1 MTQQHPS
8 DPYSADSTY
17 PSGSYSAGSTY
28 SAGSYSAGSAYSAGP
43 SDPYTSDPAYSYDPY
58 SAGSTYSSDPYSA
71 DPAYSSDPYSA
82 DPYSA
87 GFYPPGSYS
96 ARTESWRTTLP
107 YRSRRRLIAGVCGG
121 LAEHWGVSP
130 TLVRLA
136 TLLLALLPG
145 PMWVAYTAAWIVMPD
160 SD

>member
-17 PSGSYSAGSTY
+17 SSGSYSAGSTY
-28 SAGSYSAGSAYSAGP
+28 SADSYSAGSAYSAGP
-43 SDPYTSDPAYSYDPY
+43 YSDDPAYSSGSYSADSMYSADPYSTDPYTSDPY
-58 SAGSTYSSDPYSA
+58 SAGS
-71 DPAYSSDPYSA
+71 
-82 DPYSA
+82 
-87 GFYPPGSYS
+87 YPPGSYS

-107 YRSRRRLIAGVCGG
+107 RRSRRRLIAGVCGG

-136 TLLLALLPG
+136 TLLLAPPLTLAS
-145 PMWVAYTAAWIVMPD
+145 MNLVAPSPSRAIFLANLIHK
-160 SD
+160 

>member
-17 PSGSYSAGSTY
+17 SAD
-28 SAGSYSAGSAYSAGP
+28 SYSAGSAYSAGP
-43 SDPYTSDPAYSYDPY
+43 YSDDPAYSSGSYSADSTYSADPYSYSADPYTSDPY
-58 SAGSTYSSDPYSA
+58 SAGS
-71 DPAYSSDPYSA
+71 
-82 DPYSA
+82 
-87 GFYPPGSYS
+87 YPPGSYS

-107 YRSRRRLIAGVCGG
+107 RRSRRRLIAGVCGG

-145 PMWVAYTAAWIVMPD
+145 PMWLVYAAAWIVMPD
-160 SD
+160 AD

>member
-1 MTQQHPS
+1 MKQQHPS
-8 DPYSADSTY
+8 DPYSAGPSDPYSAGSTYSTDPYSADSTY
-17 PSGSYSAGSTY
+17 PS
-28 SAGSYSAGSAYSAGP
+28 GSYSAGSAYSAGP

-58 SAGSTYSSDPYSA
+58 SD
-71 DPAYSSDPYSA
+71 

-87 GFYPPGSYS
+87 GSYPPGSYS

-107 YRSRRRLIAGVCGG
+107 RRSRRRLIAGVCGG

-145 PMWVAYTAAWIVMPD
+145 PMWFVYVAAWIVMPD
-160 SD
+160 AD

>member
-17 PSGSYSAGSTY
+17 SAD
-28 SAGSYSAGSAYSAGP
+28 SYSAGSAYSAGP
-43 SDPYTSDPAYSYDPY
+43 YSDDPAYSSGSYSADSTYSADPYSYSADPYTSDPY
-58 SAGSTYSSDPYSA
+58 SAGS
-71 DPAYSSDPYSA
+71 
-82 DPYSA
+82 
-87 GFYPPGSYS
+87 YPPGSYS

-107 YRSRRRLIAGVCGG
+107 RRSRRRLIAGVCGG

-136 TLLLALLPG
+136 TLLLSLLPG
-145 PMWVAYTAAWIVMPD
+145 PMWLVYAAAWIVMPD
-160 SD
+160 AD

>member
-17 PSGSYSAGSTY
+17 SAD
-28 SAGSYSAGSAYSAGP
+28 SYSAGSAYS
-43 SDPYTSDPAYSYDPY
+43 DDPAYSAGPYSDDPY
-58 SAGSTYSSDPYSA
+58 SAGS
-71 DPAYSSDPYSA
+71 
-82 DPYSA
+82 
-87 GFYPPGSYS
+87 YPPGSYS

-107 YRSRRRLIAGVCGG
+107 RRSRRRLIAGVCGG

-136 TLLLALLPG
+136 TLLLSLLPG
-145 PMWVAYTAAWIVMPD
+145 PMWLVYAAAWIVMPD
-160 SD
+160 AD

>member
-17 PSGSYSAGSTY
+17 PSDPYSAGSTY

-43 SDPYTSDPAYSYDPY
+43 SDPYTSDPAYS
-58 SAGSTYSSDPYSA
+58 AGPYSA
-71 DPAYSSDPYSA
+71 DPAYSYDPYSA

-107 YRSRRRLIAGVCGG
+107 CRSRRRLIAGVCGG
-121 LAEHWGVSP
+121 LAEYWGVSP

>member
-17 PSGSYSAGSTY
+17 SAD
-28 SAGSYSAGSAYSAGP
+28 SYSAGSAYSAGP
-43 SDPYTSDPAYSYDPY
+43 YSDDPAYSSGSYSADSTYSADPYSYSADPYTSDPY
-58 SAGSTYSSDPYSA
+58 SAGS
-71 DPAYSSDPYSA
+71 
-82 DPYSA
+82 
-87 GFYPPGSYS
+87 YPPGSYS

-107 YRSRRRLIAGVCGG
+107 RRSRRRLIAGVCGG

-145 PMWVAYTAAWIVMPD
+145 PMWFVYVAAWIVMPD
-160 SD
+160 AD

>member
-17 PSGSYSAGSTY
+17 PSDPYSAGSTY
-28 SAGSYSAGSAYSAGP
+28 PSDPYSAGSYS
-43 SDPYTSDPAYSYDPY
+43 DDPAYSYDPY
-58 SAGSTYSSDPYSA
+58 SD
-71 DPAYSSDPYSA
+71 

-87 GFYPPGSYS
+87 GSYPPGSYS

-107 YRSRRRLIAGVCGG
+107 CRSRRRLIAGVCGG

-145 PMWVAYTAAWIVMPD
+145 PMWVAYVAAWIVMPD

>member
-17 PSGSYSAGSTY
+17 SAD
-28 SAGSYSAGSAYSAGP
+28 SYSAGSAYSAGHY
-43 SDPYTSDPAYSYDPY
+43 SDDPVYSAGPYSDDPY
-58 SAGSTYSSDPYSA
+58 SAGS
-71 DPAYSSDPYSA
+71 
-82 DPYSA
+82 
-87 GFYPPGSYS
+87 YPPGSYS

-107 YRSRRRLIAGVCGG
+107 CRSRRRLIAGVCGG

-136 TLLLALLPG
+136 TLLLSLLPG
-145 PMWVAYTAAWIVMPD
+145 PMWVVYVAAWIVMPD
-160 SD
+160 AD

>member
-17 PSGSYSAGSTY
+17 SAD
-28 SAGSYSAGSAYSAGP
+28 SYSAGSAYSAGHY
-43 SDPYTSDPAYSYDPY
+43 SDDPVYSAGPYSDDPY
-58 SAGSTYSSDPYSA
+58 SAGS
-71 DPAYSSDPYSA
+71 
-82 DPYSA
+82 
-87 GFYPPGSYS
+87 YPPGSYS

-107 YRSRRRLIAGVCGG
+107 CRSRRRLIAGVCGG

-145 PMWVAYTAAWIVMPD
+145 PMWLVYAAAWIVMPD
-160 SD
+160 AD

>member
-28 SAGSYSAGSAYSAGP
+28 SADSYSAGSAYSAGP
-43 SDPYTSDPAYSYDPY
+43 YSDDPAYS
-58 SAGSTYSSDPYSA
+58 AGS
-71 DPAYSSDPYSA
+71 YSA

-87 GFYPPGSYS
+87 GSYPPGSYS

-107 YRSRRRLIAGVCGG
+107 CRSRRRLIAGVCGG

-145 PMWVAYTAAWIVMPD
+145 PMWVVYVAAWIVMPD
-160 SD
+160 AD

>member
-1 MTQQHPS
+1 MTQQNPN

-17 PSGSYSAGSTY
+17 SAD
-28 SAGSYSAGSAYSAGP
+28 SYSAGSAYSAGHY
-43 SDPYTSDPAYSYDPY
+43 SDDPV
-58 SAGSTYSSDPYSA
+58 
-71 DPAYSSDPYSA
+71 YSA

-87 GFYPPGSYS
+87 GSAYSYDSYSDDPYTSDPYSAGSYPPGSYS

-107 YRSRRRLIAGVCGG
+107 CRSRRRLIAGVCGG

-145 PMWVAYTAAWIVMPD
+145 PMWLVYAAAWIVMPD
-160 SD
+160 AD

>member
-8 DPYSADSTY
+8 DPYSA
-17 PSGSYSAGSTY
+17 GSTY
-28 SAGSYSAGSAYSAGP
+28 SGSAFSADPYSDGSAYSAGP
-43 SDPYTSDPAYSYDPY
+43 SDPYTSDPAYSAGPYSDDPAYSYDPYSDDPY
-58 SAGSTYSSDPYSA
+58 SAGS
-71 DPAYSSDPYSA
+71 
-82 DPYSA
+82 
-87 GFYPPGSYS
+87 YPPGSYS

-107 YRSRRRLIAGVCGG
+107 CRSRRRLIAGVCGG
-121 LAEHWGVSP
+121 LAEYWGVSP

>member
-17 PSGSYSAGSTY
+17 PSGSYSAGSAYSAGPYSDDPAY
-28 SAGSYSAGSAYSAGP
+28 SAGSYSADSTYSADP
-43 SDPYTSDPAYSYDPY
+43 YSTDPYTSDPY
-58 SAGSTYSSDPYSA
+58 SAGS
-71 DPAYSSDPYSA
+71 
-82 DPYSA
+82 
-87 GFYPPGSYS
+87 YPPGSYS

-107 YRSRRRLIAGVCGG
+107 RRSRRRLIAGVCGG

-145 PMWVAYTAAWIVMPD
+145 PMWLVYAAAWIVMPD
-160 SD
+160 AD

>member
-17 PSGSYSAGSTY
+17 PSGSYSAGSAY
-28 SAGSYSAGSAYSAGP
+28 SAGHYSDDPVYSADPYSAGSAYSYDSY
-43 SDPYTSDPAYSYDPY
+43 SD
-58 SAGSTYSSDPYSA
+58 
-71 DPAYSSDPYSA
+71 DPYSA

-87 GFYPPGSYS
+87 GSYPPGSYS

-107 YRSRRRLIAGVCGG
+107 CRSRRRLIAGVCGG

-145 PMWVAYTAAWIVMPD
+145 PMWLVYAAAWIVMPD
-160 SD
+160 TD

>member
-17 PSGSYSAGSTY
+17 PSDPYSAGSTY
-28 SAGSYSAGSAYSAGP
+28 SAGSYSAGSTYPSDPYSAGSAYSAGP
-43 SDPYTSDPAYSYDPY
+43 YSDDPAYSYDPY
-58 SAGSTYSSDPYSA
+58 SD
-71 DPAYSSDPYSA
+71 

-87 GFYPPGSYS
+87 GSYPPGSYS

-107 YRSRRRLIAGVCGG
+107 CRSRRRLIAGVCGG
-121 LAEHWGVSP
+121 LAEYWGVSP

-145 PMWVAYTAAWIVMPD
+145 PMWVAYVAAWIVMPD

>member
-17 PSGSYSAGSTY
+17 SAD
-28 SAGSYSAGSAYSAGP
+28 SYSAGSAYSAGP
-43 SDPYTSDPAYSYDPY
+43 YSDDPAYSY
-58 SAGSTYSSDPYSA
+58 A
-71 DPAYSSDPYSA
+71 PYSA

-87 GFYPPGSYS
+87 GSYPPGSYS

-107 YRSRRRLIAGVCGG
+107 RRSRRRLIAGVCGG

-145 PMWVAYTAAWIVMPD
+145 PMWLVYAAAWIVMPD
-160 SD
+160 TD

>member
-17 PSGSYSAGSTY
+17 SS
-28 SAGSYSAGSAYSAGP
+28 GSYSAGSAYSAGP
-43 SDPYTSDPAYSYDPY
+43 YSDDPAYSAGSYSADSTYSADPYSTDPYTSDPY
-58 SAGSTYSSDPYSA
+58 SAGS
-71 DPAYSSDPYSA
+71 
-82 DPYSA
+82 
-87 GFYPPGSYS
+87 YPPGSYS

-107 YRSRRRLIAGVCGG
+107 RRSRRRLIAGVCGG

-145 PMWVAYTAAWIVMPD
+145 PMWVVYAAAWIVMPD
-160 SD
+160 AD

>member
-17 PSGSYSAGSTY
+17 SAD
-28 SAGSYSAGSAYSAGP
+28 SYSAGSAYSAGP
-43 SDPYTSDPAYSYDPY
+43 YSDDPAYSSGSYSADSTYSADPYSYSADPYTSDPY
-58 SAGSTYSSDPYSA
+58 SAGS
-71 DPAYSSDPYSA
+71 
-82 DPYSA
+82 
-87 GFYPPGSYS
+87 YPPGSYS

-107 YRSRRRLIAGVCGG
+107 RRSRRRLIAGVCGG

-136 TLLLALLPG
+136 TLLLSLLPG
-145 PMWVAYTAAWIVMPD
+145 PMWVVYVAAWIVMPD
-160 SD
+160 AD

>member
-28 SAGSYSAGSAYSAGP
+28 SADPYSAGSAYSAGP
-43 SDPYTSDPAYSYDPY
+43 YSDDPAYSSSSY
-58 SAGSTYSSDPYSA
+58 SAGSTYS
-71 DPAYSSDPYSA
+71 A
-82 DPYSA
+82 DPYSS
-87 GFYPPGSYS
+87 GSYPPGSYS

-107 YRSRRRLIAGVCGG
+107 RRSRRRLIAGVCGG

-145 PMWVAYTAAWIVMPD
+145 PMWLVYAAAWIVMPD
-160 SD
+160 AD